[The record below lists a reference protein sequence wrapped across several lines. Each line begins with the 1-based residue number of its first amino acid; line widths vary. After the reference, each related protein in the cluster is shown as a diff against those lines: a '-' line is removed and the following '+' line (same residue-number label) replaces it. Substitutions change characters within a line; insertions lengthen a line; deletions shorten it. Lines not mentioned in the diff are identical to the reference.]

1 MTVKYSRCNAAA
13 LSTVPVV
20 DGQFVYTKDT
30 HEQYLDTGSVRNQI
44 TGVIVV
50 ADVTA
55 RNAITISNKPVFV
68 VSLKEF
74 HVYNGTAWNSIVAD
88 SIANRVA
95 YNNSASE
102 LTATTVQSAIDEL
115 ADSISTIDEDKMD
128 KVPGAIEN
136 RIAIYDDAGQVKEG
150 AKTLADIT
158 SDIASAISTHNTGEA
173 THSDI
178 RLLVSNLEYVA
189 SIEYNSATG
198 DLTFIYQDESDLTVN
213 IKMPEMAITFDVE
226 TDELVINEG
235 TDDEVRVPLGDMI
248 PVFEGSTGDEIQIK
262 IESVEGNQQIQAVL
276 LNGKVVEAHLSTALA
291 AKING
296 KLDKDQGSAN
306 AGKVMTVGIDGIVVP
321 AAPAETGVLDVEV
334 DLGDGEGSESV
345 VDGSGIAKI
354 DVSGKLD
361 KDQGSANAAKYMKVG
376 AGGILTPANITAAEA
391 SYVNTT
397 SNLVATNA
405 QAAID
410 EVVTVLTWNEY

>member
-306 AGKVMTVGIDGIVVP
+306 A
-321 AAPAETGVLDVEV
+321 
-334 DLGDGEGSESV
+334 
-345 VDGSGIAKI
+345 
-354 DVSGKLD
+354 
-361 KDQGSANAAKYMKVG
+361 AKYMKVG